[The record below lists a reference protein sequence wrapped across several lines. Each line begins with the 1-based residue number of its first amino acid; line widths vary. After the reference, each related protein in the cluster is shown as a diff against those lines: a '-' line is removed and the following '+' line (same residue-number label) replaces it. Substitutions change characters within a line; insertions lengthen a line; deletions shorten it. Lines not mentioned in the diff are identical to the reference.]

1 MGQVTKI
8 LIVEDQHRI
17 GTFLKQA
24 LLERAY
30 AVTWVRTCQEA
41 SDALCESSHDAI
53 ILDLGL
59 PDGDGLKLLQQ

>member
-1 MGQVTKI
+1 
-8 LIVEDQHRI
+8 
-17 GTFLKQA
+17 
-24 LLERAY
+24 
-30 AVTWVRTCQEA
+30 VTWARSCSEA